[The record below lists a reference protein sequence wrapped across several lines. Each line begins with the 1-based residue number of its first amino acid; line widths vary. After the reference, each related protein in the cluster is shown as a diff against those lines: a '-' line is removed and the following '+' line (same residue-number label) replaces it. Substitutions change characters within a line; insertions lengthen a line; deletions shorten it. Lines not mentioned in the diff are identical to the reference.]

1 MSYLVLARKW
11 RPKQFD
17 EVVAQQHVI
26 QTITNAIEQKRI
38 ASAYLFSGPRGVGK
52 TTMARLLAKAVNC
65 QTGPTPSPCDQC
77 TNCVEIAGG
86 RSLDVIEI
94 DGASNRGIDEVRNLR
109 EGARFAPTTSV
120 KKIYIIDEVHML
132 TDAAFNALLKIIEE
146 PPPHILFVFATT
158 EIHKVPATILSRCQ
172 RFDFRRVPLADIVG
186 QLSMICQNEGVQA
199 DEASLYIIA
208 KRAEGSMR
216 DSQSL
221 LDQVISF
228 CGNNINKEEVSK
240 LFGLLEQDLFFE
252 CTDIAIKKDFRQAVA
267 LCERIHSAGVHLGE
281 FFERLSEHLSH
292 VLASRLTNSTAHL
305 VGLESY
311 IERYRTTAAALSEIE
326 VLQHLQ
332 IATEAQTKLA
342 RTSNPR
348 LLLEMTLLKMAA
360 LGIPRPQAAMSSN
373 GGATPLPAP
382 SVSAEIKP
390 APAATHSVKVDGVAL
405 VPQVDPKAANANN
418 ATQNNLPQA
427 KPAGLGL
434 FTSGILAKVQE
445 VPLVKAKEA
454 SLPLNAQIS
463 DVKAALR
470 AIQTHWAKI
479 VEQVKGKR
487 ISLGAFLEEGFPCA
501 ITDGTLEVGFS
512 EASDFHLNT
521 VNNQKTLIQ
530 QIIQHE
536 TGFSIRMHC
545 RKDDRVAAARQAV
558 TVVDFEPPVLDN
570 IPMMDDVPLEVVNVS
585 ATPAPVMKKEPTY
598 TVQEFFQNFP
608 IVQKFVEAVD
618 GEFLRCVRP

>member
-11 RPKQFD
+11 RPKQFE

-65 QTGPTPSPCDQC
+65 EKGPTPSPCDEC
-77 TNCVEIAGG
+77 NNCQEITGG

-109 EGARFAPTTSV
+109 EGARFAPTTSI

-146 PPPHILFVFATT
+146 PPAHILFVFATT

-172 RFDFRRVPLADIVG
+172 RFDFRRVPLADIVA
-186 QLSMICQNEGVQA
+186 QLAMICQNEGVQA
-199 DEASLYIIA
+199 DEASLFIIA

-228 CGNNINKEEVSK
+228 CGNSINKEEVTK

-252 CTDIAIKKDFRQAVA
+252 CTDLVIKKDFRQVLA
-267 LCERIHSAGVHLGE
+267 LSERIHNAGVHLGE

-292 VLASRLTNSTAHL
+292 VLTSRLTNNAAHL

-311 IERYRTTAAALSEIE
+311 VERYRGTAAALSEIE
-326 VLQHLQ
+326 ILQHLQ

-360 LGIPRPQAAMSSN
+360 LGVPKPQAMSGAN
-373 GGATPLPAP
+373 GNPAP
-382 SVSAEIKP
+382 THASPVSVESKP
-390 APAATHSVKVDGVAL
+390 PAAVPPTVKVEGVAL
-405 VPQVDPKAANANN
+405 VPQVEPKAASNAMPKTN
-418 ATQNNLPQA
+418 A
-427 KPAGLGL
+427 AGLGL
-434 FTSGILAKVQE
+434 FNGGILARVQE
-445 VPLVKAKEA
+445 VPVVKAREA
-454 SLPLNAQIS
+454 STPLAAQIT
-463 DVKAALR
+463 DVKAALH

-479 VEQVKGKR
+479 VEQVKAKR

-501 ITDGTLEVGFS
+501 ITDGTLEVGFT

-530 QIIQHE
+530 QIIQTE
-536 TGFSIRMHC
+536 TGFSMRMHC
-545 RKDDRVAAARQAV
+545 RKDVRVAAARQAV
-558 TVVDFEPPVLDN
+558 TVVELEPSA
-570 IPMMDDVPLEVVNVS
+570 MDI
-585 ATPAPVMKKEPTY
+585 PAPVEAVNVPALPVMNVKKEPAF
-598 TVQEFFQNFP
+598 TVQELFQNFP
-608 IVQKFVEAVD
+608 MVQKFVEAVD
-618 GEFLRCVRP
+618 GEFLRVVRP

>member
-11 RPKQFD
+11 RPKQFE

-26 QTITNAIEQKRI
+26 QTITNAIEQKRL

-65 QTGPTPSPCDQC
+65 QKGPTPSPCDEC

-109 EGARFAPTTSV
+109 ESARFTPTTSI

-146 PPPHILFVFATT
+146 PPSHILFVFATT

-172 RFDFRRVPLADIVG
+172 RFDFRRVPLSDIVA
-186 QLSMICQNEGVQA
+186 QLAMICSNEGVQA
-199 DEASLYIIA
+199 DDASLYIIA

-252 CTDIAIKKDFRQAVA
+252 CTDLVIKKDFRQAVA
-267 LCERIHSAGVHLGE
+267 LSDKIHSSGVHLGE
-281 FFERLSEHLSH
+281 FFERLAEHLSH
-292 VLASRLTNSTAHL
+292 ILTTRLTSNAAHL

-311 IERYRTTAAALSEIE
+311 AERYRNTASALSEIE

-332 IATEAQTKLA
+332 ITTEAQSKLA

-348 LLLEMTLLKMAA
+348 LLLEMTLLKMVA
-360 LGIPRPQAAMSSN
+360 LGVPKPQI
-373 GGATPLPAP
+373 
-382 SVSAEIKP
+382 VSAGSNHNP
-390 APAATHSVKVDGVAL
+390 APASAPTQHVEHKAPATTPPLKVEGVAL
-405 VPQVDPKAANANN
+405 VPQVELKSESKVVNGAGAAYNALPKAM
-418 ATQNNLPQA
+418 PS
-427 KPAGLGL
+427 GL
-434 FTSGILAKVQE
+434 FNSGVLARVQE
-445 VPLVKAKEA
+445 VPLVKARDA
-454 SLPLNAQIS
+454 ATPLVGHIA
-463 DVKAALR
+463 DVKAALH
-470 AIQTHWAKI
+470 AIQTCWPKV
-479 VEQVKGKR
+479 VEQVKAKK

-501 ITDGTLEVGFS
+501 ITEGTLEVGFKD
-512 EASDFHLNT
+512 ANGFHLNT

-530 QIIQHE
+530 QVIQSE
-536 TGFSIRMHC
+536 TGYSVRMLC
-545 RKDDRVAAARQAV
+545 RKDDGVVAHA
-558 TVVDFEPPVLDN
+558 PPVT
-570 IPMMDDVPLEVVNVS
+570 IVNE
-585 ATPAPVMKKEPTY
+585 APAPVMPQAEVVSVPTAPIADGVKEPAN
-598 TVQEFFQNFP
+598 VQELFQNYP
-608 IVQKFVEAVD
+608 MVKKFVEAVE
-618 GEFLRCVRP
+618 GEFLRCVRA

>member
-11 RPKQFD
+11 RPKQFE

-26 QTITNAIEQKRI
+26 QTITNAIQQNRL

-65 QTGPTPSPCDQC
+65 QKGPTPAPCDEC

-109 EGARFAPTTSV
+109 ESARFAPASSL

-146 PPPHILFVFATT
+146 PPAHILFVFATT

-186 QLSMICQNEGVQA
+186 QLAMICQNEGVQV

-228 CGNNINKEEVSK
+228 CGNNINKDEVSK

-252 CTDIAIKKDFRQAVA
+252 CTDLVIKKDFRQAVA
-267 LCERIHSAGVHLGE
+267 LSDKIHTSGVHLGE

-292 VLASRLTNSTAHL
+292 ILTTRLTSNAAHL

-311 IERYRTTAAALSEIE
+311 VERYRDTASALSEIE

-332 IATEAQTKLA
+332 ITTEAQSKLA

-348 LLLEMTLLKMAA
+348 LLLEMTLLKMVA
-360 LGIPRPQAAMSSN
+360 LGAPKPQMTSAGSN
-373 GGATPLPAP
+373 HN
-382 SVSAEIKP
+382 P
-390 APAATHSVKVDGVAL
+390 APASSSTQSVEHKTPVATTAPVKVEGVAL
-405 VPQVDPKAANANN
+405 VPQVELKNEPKIVNGANA
-418 ATQNNLPQA
+418 LPRA
-427 KPAGLGL
+427 MPTGL
-434 FTSGILAKVQE
+434 FNSGVLARVQE
-445 VPLVKAKEA
+445 VPIVKAKEA
-454 SLPLNAQIS
+454 AVPLAGQIT
-463 DVKAALR
+463 DAKAALQ
-470 AIQTHWAKI
+470 AIQACWPKI
-479 VEQVKGKR
+479 VEQVKAKK
-487 ISLGAFLEEGFPCA
+487 ISLGSFLEEGFPCA
-501 ITDGTLEVGFS
+501 ITEGTLEVGFKD
-512 EASDFHLNT
+512 ANGFHLNT

-530 QIIQHE
+530 QVIQSE
-536 TGFSIRMHC
+536 TGYSVRMLC
-545 RKDDRVAAARQAV
+545 RKDERVAAQMPMVTTVNVEAV
-558 TVVDFEPPVLDN
+558 TPELLPAEAAAVPAVPVVH
-570 IPMMDDVPLEVVNVS
+570 VVNE
-585 ATPAPVMKKEPTY
+585 PAY
-598 TVQEFFQNFP
+598 TVQELFQNYP
-608 IVQKFVEAVD
+608 VVKKFVEAVD